1 VKLANNVT
9 AFVNMFGISDPDFVM
24 AFASIPWESDNDRNS
39 FINELVDINSGALV
53 REDERE

>member
-9 AFVNMFGISDPDFVM
+9 AFANMFGISDPDFVM
-24 AFASIPWESDNDRNS
+24 AFATLPWENENERNA

>member
-1 VKLANNVT
+1 MKLANNVT

-39 FINELVDINSGALV
+39 FINELVDINSGDLV

>member
-1 VKLANNVT
+1 MKLANNVA

-53 REDERE
+53 REDENE

>member
-1 VKLANNVT
+1 MKLANNVT

-53 REDERE
+53 KEDENE

>member
-1 VKLANNVT
+1 VKLANNVA

>member
-1 VKLANNVT
+1 MKLANNVT

-24 AFASIPWESDNDRNS
+24 AFASIPWESDSDRNS

>member
-24 AFASIPWESDNDRNS
+24 AFASIPWENDNDRNS
-39 FINELVDINSGALV
+39 FINELVNINSGALV
-53 REDERE
+53 KEDENE

>member
-1 VKLANNVT
+1 VKLANNVA

-24 AFASIPWESDNDRNS
+24 AFATLPWENDSERNA

-53 REDERE
+53 KEDENE

>member
-1 VKLANNVT
+1 MKLANNVT

>member
-1 VKLANNVT
+1 MKLANNVT

-53 REDERE
+53 REDENE

>member
-1 VKLANNVT
+1 VKLANNVA

-53 REDERE
+53 REDENE

>member
-1 VKLANNVT
+1 VKLANNVA

-24 AFASIPWESDNDRNS
+24 AFATLPWENDSERNS

-53 REDERE
+53 KEDENE

>member
-1 VKLANNVT
+1 MKLANNVT

-24 AFASIPWESDNDRNS
+24 AFAAIPWENDNDRNS

-53 REDERE
+53 KEDENE